1 MLVNRQTIEYRV
13 LSLIAETVGSPIAAL
28 LPETTNTA
36 VIDTSDQIA
45 GFALDAARWLC
56 RACVPVLGTATG
68 TVAAG
73 TAGWNVDVSGLAAAS
88 IKGSTSSF
96 PAGCQLWAASR
107 VTTGTG
113 DLTRLDYAVFNA
125 TYSSSTGAGALARW
139 CRYGSNDVIRVA
151 PPAST
156 STAITVEGLVLPGPL
171 DTFAD
176 DTAGFSYAIPDDVV
190 LEGVCAIAAYTVCLQ
205 NTDDTQIAARKGE
218 LLKLADTVMLRQW
231 GMVDGFLKKWAYGN
245 TLTMASTALAS
256 GMVGAGKK

>member
-1 MLVNRQTIEYRV
+1 MPVNRQTIEYRI
-13 LSLIAETVGSPIAAL
+13 LSLISESVGSPIAAL
-28 LPETTNTA
+28 LPSTGGAAAIT
-36 VIDTSDQIA
+36 TSDQIA

-56 RACVPVLGTATG
+56 RACVPVIGTATG

-73 TAGWNVDVSGLAAAS
+73 TAGWNVDVSGLAVAS

-96 PAGCQLWAASR
+96 PVGCALWAASR
-107 VTTGTG
+107 VSTGTG

-125 TYSSSTGAGALARW
+125 SYSSSTGAGTLARW

-171 DTFAD
+171 GTLGG

-190 LEGVCAIAAYTVCLQ
+190 LEGVCTIAAYTVCLQ
-205 NTDDTQIAARKGE
+205 NTDDTQLSARKGE

-231 GMVDGFLKKWAYGN
+231 GMVDSSLKRWAYGD
-245 TLTMASTALAS
+245 TLTLASTALAN
-256 GMVGAGKK
+256 GMGGKK